1 MEKTTINRLRMI
13 FAGVSL
19 LLPTLAIGVSFLAWR
34 AGLPDRIASHWSDLG
49 AADDSL
55 PTVGVFL
62 FAIITSGVATIAGVV
77 VLSLRAVQARVKR
90 AAVFWIGMVQG
101 IAAAVWL
108 VPAWLTWQAGS
119 AEEAVLGVW
128 VIALISC
135 ALYGVV
141 PYAIIPRPSLPG
153 VSTPATMVLGPTET
167 GAWSRTIT
175 ANVFVWA
182 TIVVAALAGLVYV
195 PVALSG
201 RLTAG
206 VIGLIVLLVAG
217 VAAASFIRLRVTID
231 WRGLRV
237 VSLLLRIPLK
247 RIPLSQIRAVESTD
261 LRPSEWGGWGY
272 RIMPGR
278 SALVLRG
285 GPGMVVTTI
294 NDKQFAITLDTPDA
308 PAALLQ
314 GLARQQQPESIGEHQ

>member
-1 MEKTTINRLRMI
+1 MNRPRTI
-13 FAGVSL
+13 FAGASL
-19 LLPTLAIGVSFLAWR
+19 LLPTLAIAVSFLIWR

-55 PTVGVFL
+55 PTLGVFL
-62 FAIITSGVATIAGVV
+62 FAIIASVLATIAGIV
-77 VLSLRAVQARVKR
+77 VLSLPGVQARIKR
-90 AAVFWIGMVQG
+90 AAVFWIGTVQG
-101 IAAAVWL
+101 IAAAVWF

-119 AEEAVLGVW
+119 AEGAVLGIW
-128 VIALISC
+128 VVALIGC

-141 PYAIIPRPSLPG
+141 PYAIFARPPLPG
-153 VSTPATMVLGPTET
+153 ASMPATMVLSPTET

-175 ANVFVWA
+175 ANVFIWA
-182 TIVVAALAGLVYV
+182 TLVVAALAALVSI
-195 PVALSG
+195 PIALSG

-206 VIGLIVLLVAG
+206 VVGLIVLLVAG
-217 VAAASFIRLRVTID
+217 VAVASFIRLRVTID

-247 RIPLSQIRAVESTD
+247 RIPLSQIRAVESTE

-285 GPGMVVTTI
+285 GPGVVVTTI
-294 NDKQFAITLDTPDA
+294 NDKQFAITLDTPDV

-314 GLARQQQPESIGEHQ
+314 GLARQEQPGNL